1 MPTRLGYRPSLDG
14 IRGLAI
20 ASVVGFHA
28 FGHPAGGYLGVDLF
42 FVLSGFLITTLLLEE
57 RHERGRVSLRAF
69 YARRALRLLP
79 GLVVMLATVVAV
91 VVVRAVANG
100 DQHNLG
106 RTLIFAAAGIG
117 YATNIVLAASG
128 NAAPSLAHLWSLATE
143 EQFYLLWPPTLLL
156 VLGGTRR
163 WALGFLGLALGVE
176 LVRQVTLL
184 ASGAPGYRL
193 DFAPDTRGS
202 SIVIGCIVAV
212 AWRGRRRAPRFAP
225 LGLVLVAVPLLLDV
239 GKHLYEGGLILFGAG
254 AGMLILRSLEP
265 GTLECEA
272 LSFAPLVALG
282 RVSYSLYLWH
292 VPVLAALGVL
302 AGGLPA
308 QGGWPRQVTGV
319 AVSLGAA
326 VLSYRFVEQPFL
338 RRKRRLGA
346 TAPVGTA
353 GATPVLAPAKA
364 G

>member
-1 MPTRLGYRPSLDG
+1 MPARLGYRPSLDG

-28 FGHPAGGYLGVDLF
+28 FGRPAGGYLGVDLF

-57 RHERGRVSLRAF
+57 RDERGRASLRAF
-69 YARRALRLLP
+69 YVRRALRLLP
-79 GLVVMLATVVAV
+79 GLVAMVGTVVTVMV
-91 VVVRAVANG
+91 VHAVATG
-100 DQHNLG
+100 DTHDLG
-106 RTLIFAAAGIG
+106 RTLAYAAAGIG
-117 YATNIVLAASG
+117 YVTNIVLAASG
-128 NAAPSLAHLWSLATE
+128 NGVPGLAHLWSLATE

-156 VLGGTRR
+156 LLGGRRR
-163 WALGFLGLALGVE
+163 WALGLLGLALGIE
-176 LVRQVTLL
+176 LLRQVTLL

-202 SIVIGCIVAV
+202 SIVIGCLVALV
-212 AWRGRRRAPRFAP
+212 WRGRRRAP
-225 LGLVLVAVPLLLDV
+225 GLAVPGLILVAVPLLLDV
-239 GKHLYEGGLILFGAG
+239 GKHLYQGGLVLFGAG
-254 AGMLILRSLEP
+254 AGMLILRALEP
-265 GTLECEA
+265 GTFECDA
-272 LSFAPLVALG
+272 LSFPPLVALG

-308 QGGWPRQVTGV
+308 QGGWPRQVAGV

-338 RRKRRLGA
+338 RRKRQLERAEL
-346 TAPVGTA
+346 TAPRELRLQPG
-353 GATPVLAPAKA
+353 
-364 G
+364 

>member
-57 RHERGRVSLRAF
+57 REERGHASLRAF

-79 GLVVMLATVVAV
+79 GLAIMLATVLGVVVIRAV
-91 VVVRAVANG
+91 VTG
-100 DQHNLG
+100 DSHDLG
-106 RTLIFAAAGIG
+106 RTLTFAAAGIG
-117 YATNIVLAASG
+117 YVTNFVLAASG
-128 NAAPSLAHLWSLATE
+128 NGVPSLAHLWSLAAE

-156 VLGGTRR
+156 LLGGRRR
-163 WALGFLGLALGVE
+163 WALALLGLALGVE
-176 LVRQVTLL
+176 VLRQVTLL
-184 ASGAPGYRL
+184 ANGAPGYRL

-202 SIVIGCIVAV
+202 SIVIGCIVAL
-212 AWRGRRRAPRFAP
+212 AWRGRRRVPGVAV
-225 LGLVLVAVPLLLDV
+225 LGLVLVALPLLLDV
-239 GKHLYEGGLILFGAG
+239 GKHLYQGGLVLFGAATG
-254 AGMLILRSLEP
+254 LLILRALEP
-265 GTLECEA
+265 GTLECDA
-272 LSFAPLVALG
+272 LSFPPLVALG

-292 VPVLAALGVL
+292 VPVLAALGIL

-308 QGGWPRQVTGV
+308 QGGWPRQVAGV
-319 AVSLGAA
+319 AISLGAA

-338 RRKRRLGA
+338 RRKRRLRA
-346 TAPVGTA
+346 AAPAGTA
-353 GATPVLAPAKA
+353 SVPTALAPAKA
-364 G
+364 S

>member
-1 MPTRLGYRPSLDG
+1 M
-14 IRGLAI
+14 
-20 ASVVGFHA
+20 
-28 FGHPAGGYLGVDLF
+28 
-42 FVLSGFLITTLLLEE
+42 
-57 RHERGRVSLRAF
+57 
-69 YARRALRLLP
+69 
-79 GLVVMLATVVAV
+79 
-91 VVVRAVANG
+91 
-100 DQHNLG
+100 
-106 RTLIFAAAGIG
+106 
-117 YATNIVLAASG
+117 
-128 NAAPSLAHLWSLATE
+128 
-143 EQFYLLWPPTLLL
+143 
-156 VLGGTRR
+156 
-163 WALGFLGLALGVE
+163 
-176 LVRQVTLL
+176 
-184 ASGAPGYRL
+184 
-193 DFAPDTRGS
+193 
-202 SIVIGCIVAV
+202 
-212 AWRGRRRAPRFAP
+212 
-225 LGLVLVAVPLLLDV
+225 LVAVPLLLDV

-308 QGGWPRQVTGV
+308 QGGWPRQVAGV
-319 AVSLGAA
+319 VVSLGAA

-338 RRKRRLGA
+338 RRKRRLGT